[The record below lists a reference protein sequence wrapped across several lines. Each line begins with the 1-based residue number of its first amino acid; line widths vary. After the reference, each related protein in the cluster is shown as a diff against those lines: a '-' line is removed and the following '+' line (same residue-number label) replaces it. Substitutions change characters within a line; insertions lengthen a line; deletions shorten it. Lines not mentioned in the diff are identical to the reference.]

1 VDRLDEDNERTRVLS
16 YEEEERLMEHL
27 VGRRAHLRP
36 IVELAIQTTLRK
48 SELLSL
54 RKANLDF
61 DRNIIRVENNQR
73 QRNKSKRA
81 RFVPMNSLARQILLK
96 LCRTSGSEFVFPNK
110 KTDGYI
116 KDVKTAFNSA
126 CEDAGIEDFVFHDLR
141 RTGATRLGD
150 AGANAFHIAAI
161 LGHEDVNTSQIY
173 TVATDSGLRRAMES
187 LAGRGGTDTEVPTQ
201 EEQRP
206 KMAAVN
212 S

>member
-1 VDRLDEDNERTRVLS
+1 
-16 YEEEERLMEHL
+16 MEHL

-61 DRNIIRVENNQR
+61 DRNLIRVENNRR

-81 RFVPMNSLARQILLK
+81 RFVPMNSLARHILLE
-96 LCRTSGSEFVFPNK
+96 LCRASDSEYVFPNK
-110 KTDGYI
+110 KTGGYI

-161 LGHEDVNTSQIY
+161 LGHEDVNTIQIY
-173 TVATDSGLRRAMES
+173 TVATDSGLRQAMES
-187 LAGRGGTDTEVPTQ
+187 LAVQKATDTEVPTQ
-201 EEQRP
+201 EERQP
-206 KMAAVN
+206 KLAAVN
-212 S
+212 R

>member
-1 VDRLDEDNERTRVLS
+1 
-16 YEEEERLMEHL
+16 
-27 VGRRAHLRP
+27 
-36 IVELAIQTTLRK
+36 LRK
-48 SELLSL
+48 SELLGL

-61 DRNIIRVENNQR
+61 DRNLIRVENNRR
-73 QRNKSKRA
+73 QRNKSKRV
-81 RFVPMNSLARQILLK
+81 RFVPMNSRARQLLLE
-96 LCRTSGSEFVFPNK
+96 LCKASGSEYVFPNR
-110 KTDGYI
+110 KTGGHL
-116 KDVKTAFNSA
+116 KDVKTAFNNA

-187 LAGRGGTDTEVPTQ
+187 LAVQKATDAEVPTQ
-201 EEQRP
+201 EERP
-206 KMAAVN
+206 PQLAAVN